1 MAAHPSSTTRA
12 LSALALIAG
21 MAASP
26 VSAQPIAQSPNAAE
40 AAPTDD
46 VGEITVTARRREES
60 LLTTPVSATVL
71 SGRNLVQQNIRN
83 FQDLRGAVSN
93 LELVPLLS
101 GGTSFTIRGIGQ
113 TFNQVNSDTKAGF
126 YVDEMY
132 VSRQEGNDLYFY
144 DVASLQVLKGPQG
157 TLFGKNT
164 TAGAVLLMT
173 QRPTDRFEGY
183 AQVRAGSFRRIDTEG
198 ALNVPL
204 TDGIYARASF
214 RTQSVRGYPSTMN
227 RHNAHRLTVLAL
239 LGGDLLAEEGAP
251 AELRESEIG
260 RHRHCV
266 SALTIRL
273 IDQHPACLAQ
283 PTAYP
288 PWLAPSSR
296 TRLPWP
302 SRARGARSRNLV
314 CVVCRSLRRSRPP
327 LEQVA
332 QHKDPYSGYTD
343 PRLAT
348 RPAARGSEGACSS
361 LTGPS
366 TVTGMDLV
374 AYETTQLRTFE
385 RPLPLP
391 KFGRSFTSM
400 LPRRTLGKSTAFAH
414 LTA

>member
-26 VSAQPIAQSPNAAE
+26 VTAQSTNAVE
-40 AAPTDD
+40 VGPTDD

-71 SGRNLVQQNIRN
+71 SGKNLVQQNIRN

-164 TAGAVLLMT
+164 TAGAVLLTT

-204 TDGIYARASF
+204 TDGVYARASF
-214 RTQSVRGYPSTMN
+214 RTQSVRGYIKHVLDDDRSGIVN
-227 RHNAHRLTVLAL
+227 NQSGRLQLRVDKGGPLTIDL
-239 LGGDLLAEEGAP
+239 LGEYNRSKTDGGATIP
-251 AELRESEIG
+251 VGCLSTAGYIQNYD
-260 RHRHCV
+260 
-266 SALTIRL
+266 AL
-273 IDQHPACLAQ
+273 HAVPYC
-283 PTAYP
+283 TAYP
-288 PWLAPSSR
+288 VLGEGLH
-296 TRLPWP
+296 RLWRRHSPCAYQRGRDRHRARWRCGRYLSLCGPWP
-302 SRARGARSRNLV
+302 LQQHRRNDT
-314 CVVCRSLRRSRPP
+314 
-327 LEQVA
+327 
-332 QHKDPYSGYTD
+332 K
-343 PRLAT
+343 
-348 RPAARGSEGACSS
+348 RPAR
-361 LTGPS
+361 L
-366 TVTGMDLV
+366 
-374 AYETTQLRTFE
+374 
-385 RPLPLP
+385 
-391 KFGRSFTSM
+391 
-400 LPRRTLGKSTAFAH
+400 
-414 LTA
+414 

>member
-26 VSAQPIAQSPNAAE
+26 VTAQSIAQSPNAAE

-71 SGRNLVQQNIRN
+71 SGRNLIQQNIRN

-144 DVASLQVLKGPQG
+144 DVASLQVLNGPQG

-164 TAGAVLLMT
+164 TAGAVLLTT

-183 AQVRAGSFRRIDTEG
+183 GCK
-198 ALNVPL
+198 N
-204 TDGIYARASF
+204 
-214 RTQSVRGYPSTMN
+214 
-227 RHNAHRLTVLAL
+227 H
-239 LGGDLLAEEGAP
+239 
-251 AELRESEIG
+251 
-260 RHRHCV
+260 
-266 SALTIRL
+266 
-273 IDQHPACLAQ
+273 
-283 PTAYP
+283 
-288 PWLAPSSR
+288 
-296 TRLPWP
+296 
-302 SRARGARSRNLV
+302 
-314 CVVCRSLRRSRPP
+314 
-327 LEQVA
+327 
-332 QHKDPYSGYTD
+332 
-343 PRLAT
+343 
-348 RPAARGSEGACSS
+348 
-361 LTGPS
+361 
-366 TVTGMDLV
+366 
-374 AYETTQLRTFE
+374 
-385 RPLPLP
+385 
-391 KFGRSFTSM
+391 
-400 LPRRTLGKSTAFAH
+400 LGKIVTVEDRCLPIEAV
-414 LTA
+414 TE